1 MEVLAKWSAAGAGA
15 IVGYLYGGWSIMLQV
30 LLGLAVLDYV
40 TGWLAAG
47 IEGKL
52 NSKVGYR
59 GAAKKIMML
68 VIVAAAHFAD
78 RLIGDSSMIMNA
90 AIFFYAGNEILSLVE
105 NVGRSGV
112 PVPAVLIKA
121 VDVLRSKGGDDDGKK

>member
-1 MEVLAKWSAAGAGA
+1 MEILAKWSAAGAGA
-15 IVGYLYGGWSIMLQV
+15 IIGYLFGGWSIMLQV
-30 LLGLAVLDYV
+30 LLGLSVLDYV
-40 TGWLAAG
+40 TGLLAAG

-78 RLIGDSSMIMNA
+78 RLIGGSSMIMNA

-112 PVPAVLIKA
+112 PVPDVLKKA
-121 VDVLRSKGGDDDGKK
+121 IDVLRSKGGGDDDKK